1 MAAGRRDDGPDTTMS
16 DQRGRVAVVT
26 GGGRGLGRAI
36 ALGLAEAGAR
46 VAVVARGEKELN
58 ETVGLGAA
66 VGGEIVA
73 FPCDVSDVAAVERLR
88 TDVQARLGHVSILVN
103 AAGTFGPIALIADV
117 DPVEWQRTIT
127 IDAVA
132 PLFTAR
138 AFVGGMLEQG
148 WGRIINVTSAASL
161 HPPGPLNSAYGTAKA
176 ALNQMT
182 RHLAAEIAGTGVTAN
197 VIHPGDVKTEMWADI
212 KERVADAGP
221 AGENYIS
228 WAAWVE
234 ETGGDPPE
242 KAVDLVLRLTSD
254 AGGDTNGMFCWIDDP
269 LQAPIDSW
277 DPPSEERPWMRD

>member
-1 MAAGRRDDGPDTTMS
+1 MS
-16 DQRGRVAVVT
+16 DHADRIAVVT

-36 ALGLAEAGAR
+36 ALGLAGAGAR
-46 VAVVARGEKELN
+46 VALVARGREQLA
-58 ETVGLGAA
+58 ETVELGSAA
-66 VGGEIVA
+66 TGELVDL
-73 FPCDVSDVAAVERLR
+73 PCDVSDPSAVERLKA
-88 TDVQARLGHVSILVN
+88 DVEERLGRASILVN
-103 AAGTFGPIALIADV
+103 AAGIFGPIALIRDV
-117 DPVEWQRTIT
+117 DPVAWQRTIMV
-127 IDAVA
+127 DAVA

-138 AFVGGMLEQG
+138 AFLDGMLEQG
-148 WGRIINVTSAASL
+148 WGRIVNVTSAAAL

-182 RHLAAEIAGTGVTAN
+182 RHLAAEIAGSGVTAN
-197 VIHPGDVKTEMWADI
+197 VVHPGDVKTDMWADI
-212 KERVADAGP
+212 KQRVAGTGP

-269 LQAPIDSW
+269 LQAPVDSW
-277 DPPSEERPWMRD
+277 DPPSDERPWMQD